1 MKNDLRK
8 FLDRGLHFRERF
20 SSGSVNIFIYFVVIA
35 VVGSGLLQLPIFYRD
50 FKPIHYVDTLFTTVS
65 ALCVTGL
72 CPIDIEKFN
81 MGGLA
86 LLMLIIELGGLGLI
100 AFFSIYIA
108 LPARRL
114 SLVSRHV
121 VKDFFVSD
129 VETNHVNIVKQ
140 IVIYS
145 LLIQLLG
152 GIFLACILEENCE
165 PNYLFFGFFL
175 SVSAFC
181 NAGFAPWSDSL
192 HHLDS
197 DIPFNSVII
206 FLVIFGGLGFTVM
219 QDVIYW
225 CTTRIKRFLFGT
237 GKRHEISLHSKIVF
251 VMTLFLVLIPSV
263 IYLIL
268 EWNNAFK
275 DLSFPSKVMNAV
287 FQSVTCRTA
296 GFELVGEGSFTPAGT
311 FLSELLMAIGG
322 NPGSMAGGIKTTTV
336 FLVLCQS
343 FKTSA
348 DVGYLSIFHRDID
361 YSDTDKASSV
371 LLKAIIFIGIVVFA
385 LLLSEHSS
393 IMAGRISSGDITF
406 EAISAIGTA
415 GLTRGITPL
424 LNPLSKI
431 ILIVAMYGGRTGVIT
446 LSLSIPMK
454 SQMLK
459 RFVDYPREQILV
471 G

>member
-1 MKNDLRK
+1 MRRDLRK
-8 FLDRGLHFRERF
+8 GFDLNLHFRKRF
-20 SSGSVNIFIYFVVIA
+20 STGSVNIFIYFVAIA
-35 VVGSGLLQLPIFYRD
+35 VVGSALLQLPIFHKD
-50 FKPIHYVDTLFTTVS
+50 FMSINYIDTLFTTVS

-72 CPIDIEKFN
+72 CPIDIERFN
-81 MGGLA
+81 LAGLS

-121 VKDFFVSD
+121 VRDFFVSD

-145 LLIQLLG
+145 LVIQFLG
-152 GIFLACILEENCE
+152 GLFLSDILKENSEE
-165 PNYLFFGFFL
+165 NYLFFGFFL

-192 HHLDS
+192 HHLNTN
-197 DIPFNSVII
+197 IPFNFVVM
-206 FLVIFGGLGFTVM
+206 FLIVFGGLGFTVM

-225 CTTRIKRFLFGT
+225 CVTRAKRILFGV
-237 GKRHEISLHSKIVF
+237 GKKHEISLHSKIVF
-251 VMTLFLVLIPSV
+251 VMTVCLLAFPSVVYLVL
-263 IYLIL
+263 
-268 EWNNAFK
+268 EWGHAFR
-275 DLSFPSKVMNAV
+275 DLSVPSKILNSV

-296 GFELVGEGSFTPAGT
+296 GFELVAEGEFSPAST
-311 FLSELLMAIGG
+311 FVSELLMAIGG

-361 YSDTDKASSV
+361 YSDTDKAASV
-371 LLKAIIFIGIVVFA
+371 LLKAILFIGVVVFA
-385 LLLSEHSS
+385 LLLSEHSAL
-393 IMAGRISSGDITF
+393 MDGRISSGDITF
-406 EAISAIGTA
+406 EAISAIGTS
-415 GLTRGITPL
+415 GLTRGITSA

-431 ILIVAMYGGRTGVIT
+431 ILIVAMYGGRTGIIT

-454 SQMLK
+454 SQMVK